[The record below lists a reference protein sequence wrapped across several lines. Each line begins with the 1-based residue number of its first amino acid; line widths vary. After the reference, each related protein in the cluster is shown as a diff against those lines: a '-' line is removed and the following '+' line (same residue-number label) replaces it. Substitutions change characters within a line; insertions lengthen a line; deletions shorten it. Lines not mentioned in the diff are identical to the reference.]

1 MKILIWVDVH
11 ELVGTTPKITQYWLK
26 DTGKPNL
33 IQIEVTLNEFIQLY
47 DSQNPKKSN
56 QYELPKFPKAEVT
69 VVSDKFMITENGKN
83 IIDDTYGEDVR
94 TSDSIEQAWIR
105 AYTTNFVWDRNLN
118 RRVKGVSKPSEFDN
132 QEF

>member
-1 MKILIWVDVH
+1 MSSHFKED
-11 ELVGTTPKITQYWLK
+11 Y
-26 DTGKPNL
+26 
-33 IQIEVTLNEFIQLY
+33 
-47 DSQNPKKSN
+47 KSHIRKTIFS
-56 QYELPKFPKAEVT
+56 KFPKAEVT
-69 VVSDKFMITENGKN
+69 AVSDKFMITENGKN

-132 QEF
+132 QQF